1 MDVLDTDW
9 LVLGGG
15 AAGIMAAIRAK
26 ELCPTCRVTVIE
38 KANVQRSGC
47 LAAGI
52 NAINA
57 YLNPGE
63 TAESFLSYVKAEFAN
78 LVRDDLVYTLAE
90 RLNEMTDR
98 LVEWGLPVFRDE
110 QGRYLRR
117 GRASVQIN
125 GEAIKPLM
133 VAALHQ
139 SGAEV
144 FNHRVATDLIIINDR
159 VVGALV
165 LNLADGSFTSVRAK
179 GVLIAT
185 GGVSGIYGP
194 NAGGAA
200 RHKQWYSPFNAGAGW
215 AMAARA
221 GAELTSLEMRFIALR
236 VAHTMAPTGTL
247 AQGVRTPHINR
258 INAHYLN
265 DYTYEQVEPTTA
277 ERLWATLQEEK
288 QGRGPC
294 YLDTRGL
301 TPEQGKRL
309 QKAYLSMCPTQV
321 LQWSDAGKRPE
332 EMPVP
337 ITGSEPYLVGGHGM
351 AGLWIDERRRT
362 TVTGLYA
369 AGDAAGGAPKKYVTG
384 SMAEG
389 AIAAETF
396 LEEIQDWQEPN
407 PGAWK
412 VAVDRALQRAKEP
425 LLFNVNASQKTD
437 EHSNSIGSAVSR
449 NSLINSK
456 NVATDGKNQI
466 RQLEEQLQ
474 AVMDRWAG
482 GRPAGY
488 VYDAEGLLR
497 AQQEVDYLI
506 EAGRELKAGDAY
518 ELMRVHEVW
527 DRLLLA
533 RLLLAHMLY
542 RKESRWPVYQS
553 RLDYPSRD
561 DQRWRI
567 FVNSRIPV
575 QNVQKKIEIKI
586 IERPPVDSHGTGG
599 QSVLSAFGGGT
610 A

>member
-9 LVLGGG
+9 LILGGG

-133 VAALHQ
+133 AAALHQ
-139 SGAEV
+139 CGAEV
-144 FNHRVATDLIIINDR
+144 LNHRVATDLIVIDDR

-165 LNLADGSFTSVRAK
+165 LNLADGSFTAVRAK

-200 RHKQWYSPFNAGAGW
+200 RHKQWYSPFNAGTGL

-258 INAHYLN
+258 LNAHYLN
-265 DYTYEQVEPTTA
+265 DYTYEQVAPTTA

-288 QGRGPC
+288 KGRGPC

-301 TPEQGKRL
+301 TSEQGERL

-396 LEEIQDWQEPN
+396 FNEIQDWREPR
-407 PGAWK
+407 PDAWQI
-412 VAVDRALQRAKEP
+412 AVCAALQRARQPLEPKEDSTKG
-425 LLFNVNASQKTD
+425 NCENNNKS
-437 EHSNSIGSAVSR
+437 
-449 NSLINSK
+449 
-456 NVATDGKNQI
+456 QI
-466 RQLEEQLQ
+466 RRLEEQLQ

-488 VYDAEGLLR
+488 EYDAKGLLR

-506 EAGRELKAGDAY
+506 EAGREIKASEAY

-542 RKESRWPVYQS
+542 RQESRWPVYQS
-553 RLDYPSRD
+553 RLDYPARD

-567 FVNSRIPV
+567 FVNSRIPA
-575 QNVQKKIEIKI
+575 QNTVTKIDLEI
-586 IERPPVDSHGTGG
+586 IERPPVDSHGRDG
-599 QSVLSAFGGGT
+599 QTALSSFGGG
-610 A
+610 AA